1 MAYRGSSHTLTQ
13 IASRNQVTIGTALQI
28 VKEDIPADERR
39 TLKSIRYAASKM
51 GQNNPASGK
60 HPPNHKGQCSDGR
73 GYLTEVVRG
82 KRYFVHR
89 IIMAKM
95 IGIEIENLPDDLH
108 VHHIDGDK
116 LNNHPDNLALVTS
129 RGHRRIH
136 KTN

>member
-1 MAYRGSSHTLTQ
+1 
-13 IASRNQVTIGTALQI
+13 
-28 VKEDIPADERR
+28 
-39 TLKSIRYAASKM
+39 
-51 GQNNPASGK
+51 
-60 HPPNHKGQCSDGR
+60 
-73 GYLTEVVRG
+73 
-82 KRYFVHR
+82 
-89 IIMAKM
+89 M